1 MNDIERVAVL
11 TAIQKRCRELI
22 DEIRP
27 AVNERA
33 IEDYLESGITK
44 RAVRVAGEKVADL
57 IVPMSK
63 ASYVIDDPDAFR
75 DFAESYGLGRYVTDI
90 DPEKMADA
98 VGWLAA
104 EHPEVLRSEWRCPD
118 WERAMTPCGDGA
130 TYLDSG
136 MPVPGVRRVP
146 PAPKT
151 PTLRGVTFEGV
162 ASAVSKLPGGMA
174 GLLDGGAE

>member
-1 MNDIERVAVL
+1 MNELEKVAVL
-11 TAIQKRCRELI
+11 TAIQKRCKELI
-22 DEIRP
+22 DELRP

-33 IEDYLESGITK
+33 LEEYLESGITK

-63 ASYVIDDPDAFR
+63 ASYVIEDAEAFR
-75 DFAESYGLGRYVTDI
+75 DFAETYGLGSFVTVI
-90 DPEKMADA
+90 DPGKTADA
-98 VGWLAA
+98 IGYLVH
-104 EHPEVLRSEWRCPD
+104 EHPEVLAEEWRCPD
-118 WERAMTPCGDGA
+118 WERAMAPCGDGA

-162 ASAVSKLPGGMA
+162 ASAVAKLPGGMA
-174 GLLDGGAE
+174 GLLEGGAE

>member
-1 MNDIERVAVL
+1 MNELEKLAVL
-11 TAIQKRCRELI
+11 TAVQKRCKELI

-33 IEDYLESGITK
+33 IEEYLESGITK

-63 ASYVIDDPDAFR
+63 ASYVIEDAEAFKA
-75 DFAESYGLGRYVTDI
+75 FAQDYGLGSFVTVI
-90 DPEKMADA
+90 DPDKTADA
-98 VGWLAA
+98 IGYLAH
-104 EHPEVLRSEWRCPD
+104 EHPEVLMQEWSCPD

-136 MPVPGVRRVP
+136 MPVPGVRRIP

-151 PTLRGVTFEGV
+151 PTLRGITFDGV
-162 ASAVSKLPGGMA
+162 ASAVAKLPGGMA
-174 GLLDGGAE
+174 GLLEGGAE